1 MNRRRIINKAISPV
15 LATDRTGYWLPDQV
29 KVWGRPCFYVLNT
42 QMGSEAQP
50 CGFPG
55 SLSIDDSQGKIA
67 LETQQVIHTA
77 GRLADKVWSHRH
89 DAAVRDGTL
98 LRDGMGLADP
108 VFLESEILLPD
119 EWSGH
124 AHALLQRP
132 AASPRIIPDADSGE
146 NRFGKPFAAQG
157 HTES

>member
-1 MNRRRIINKAISPV
+1 
-15 LATDRTGYWLPDQV
+15 
-29 KVWGRPCFYVLNT
+29 VLNT
-42 QMGSEAQP
+42 QTGSEAQP

-55 SLSIDDSQGKIA
+55 SLGIDDSQGKIA

-77 GRLADKVWSHRH
+77 GRLADKAWSHRH
-89 DAAVRDGTL
+89 DAAVPDGTL

-132 AASPRIIPDADSGE
+132 VASPRIMPDADSGE